1 MYINI
6 NNNIE
11 ESVNMFR
18 MCVFKCV
25 PFLFKC
31 VCVFKCWLAWSLL
44 EDMKCEGILILV
56 FDVSRG
62 KSPVGLQ

>member
-1 MYINI
+1 
-6 NNNIE
+6 
-11 ESVNMFR
+11 MFR

-25 PFLFKC
+25 PCSSVCAFFVQVC
-31 VCVFKCWLAWSLL
+31 VCVCMCLCVFKCWLAWSLL
-44 EDMKCEGILILV
+44 EGMKCEGILIL